1 VVAARLRREMNV
13 MISGATGLI
22 GSALI
27 PELEAGGHAVTRL
40 SRSQSGPDTIRWD
53 PEAGTIKGDFEGT
66 EAVVHLAGE
75 SIAQGRWSP
84 QKKQQI
90 LESRVKG
97 TRLLAEKIS
106 GLPTP
111 PKVMVSTS
119 AVGYYGDRGD
129 EVLTEESSS
138 GTDFLAGVCREWEAA
153 AEPARQAGIRVVH
166 PRIGV
171 VLSPKGGAL
180 GTTLPIFKL
189 GGGGKIGNGNQWLSW
204 VALDDVVGSIVHAL
218 TNETVEGPVNV
229 GSPNPMT
236 NAGYT
241 KVLGKVLG
249 RPTVLP
255 LPAPVIRVMLGEV
268 ADSLLLASGRMRPA
282 KLEATGYEFRYPQLE
297 GALRHLLGK

>member
-1 VVAARLRREMNV
+1 MNV
-13 MISGATGLI
+13 LISGATGLI
-22 GSALI
+22 GSALT
-27 PELEAGGHAVTRL
+27 PELEAGGHTITRL
-40 SRSQSGPDTIRWD
+40 SRSRTGPGTIHWD
-53 PEAGTIKGDFEGT
+53 PEAGTIDGGLEGT

-75 SIAQGRWSP
+75 SIAEGRWTP
-84 QKKQQI
+84 EKKRRI
-90 LESRVKG
+90 VDSRVKG
-97 TRLLAEKIS
+97 TRLLAEK
-106 GLPTP
+106 LAALETP
-111 PKVMVSTS
+111 PEVMVSTS

-129 EVLTEESSS
+129 EVLTEESPS
-138 GTDFLAGVCREWEAA
+138 GAGFLGGVCREWENAA
-153 AEPARQAGIRVVH
+153 DPARQAGIRVVH

-171 VLSPKGGAL
+171 VLSTEGGAL

-189 GGGGKIGNGNQWLSW
+189 GAGGKIGRGEQWVSW

-218 TNETVEGPVNV
+218 TNEAVEGPVNV

-255 LPAPVIRVMLGEV
+255 IPAPALRLLLGEV
-268 ADSLLLASGRMRPA
+268 ADALLLASQRMRPV

-297 GALRHLLGK
+297 GAFRHLLGK